1 MDVFDM
7 MGIIFLAIIPLIF
20 LMQPSGHRLPTP
32 RERVEGTAVRALT
45 EDGRRA

>member
-1 MDVFDM
+1 M

-20 LMQPSGHRLPTP
+20 LMQPSGHRLRTL
-32 RERVEGTAVRALT
+32 RERVEGTVVRAAT